1 MPPGT
6 KRVPAAMPPIGNM
19 KGITVKAPWICGL
32 LFLLS
37 LVAFGRYSAA
47 VSGTGGPRSET
58 QAAPSIDAFPPSLD
72 EYVFLH
78 ATRNAGVALQLVVGV
93 NACRGPTR
101 GARS

>member
-1 MPPGT
+1 M
-6 KRVPAAMPPIGNM
+6 KALWIG
-19 KGITVKAPWICGL
+19 GL
-32 LFLLS
+32 LFLVS
-37 LVAFGRYSAA
+37 LVAFGRISVAP
-47 VSGTGGPRSET
+47 SGTGDPRSET
-58 QAAPSIDAFPPSLD
+58 QAAPSIAAFPPSLD